1 MPFLSSGIADF
12 CELSWAWQ
20 FHHNKALMEQIR
32 VGSYV
37 PYTFHMCWT
46 QTKADKLQVGA
57 TAPFPQPQIDA

>member
-1 MPFLSSGIADF
+1 
-12 CELSWAWQ
+12 LSWAWQ

-46 QTKADKLQVGA
+46 QTKADKLKVGA
-57 TAPFPQPQIDA
+57 TAPCPHNSRLSTEQNHLPIYQM